1 MCGAQAVPWGYVS
14 AGDAAAFPWE
24 PKREPS
30 PGSTHTALERPSGFG
45 FFHLCL
51 LQGRWKGTEVNVTVL
66 SLACTVTTAP
76 SLDGIIH
83 HGPSSLALSQLP
95 WIWLAPH
102 LTRASNL
109 SERVLLT
116 WSFSVFWF

>member
-14 AGDAAAFPWE
+14 AGDTAAFPWE
-24 PKREPS
+24 PKRES
-30 PGSTHTALERPSGFG
+30 WLHTHCTGETLGLWFPP
-45 FFHLCL
+45 LCNGL

-83 HGPSSLALSQLP
+83 RSPSSLALSQLP